1 MKLYNG
7 TMERFIQ
14 YIADQEVYIYGL
26 GEYFQRFKEWEV
38 YRHIHSSVDGVID
51 NGRAGE
57 NINILGKVY
66 EIKGTDFLKSI
77 DSAVVLICSTK
88 QLDSMYQTLR
98 EEHLSDNIKCFVL
111 PLIWAVSNGKD
122 DENIKRKLKVT
133 DTDKLKI
140 EKKIHC
146 CWFSGE
152 TKPEGYQKCIDSW
165 KRTCPDYEIVEWNSN
180 NYDCGKNKFVR
191 QAYEKGKWAFI
202 SDYARLDIVYQYGG
216 IYLDMDVELL
226 KPMDSLLQF
235 NGFFSFDMQN
245 HIDLGSGFGSVK
257 GNPFL
262 EKLMEMY
269 RDKDFCDENGDPRI
283 WEYVQPEYIRSAFQ
297 RKGIQMDGNMQVV
310 DGLLILPRSYQSPK
324 DCFLLERFVETEDT
338 ISVHHYNSEWC
349 GKEFLEQ
356 RKEKAFWIETAKKF
370 I

>member
-122 DENIKRKLKVT
+122 DENIKRKLKVP

-140 EKKIHC
+140 EKK
-146 CWFSGE
+146 S
-152 TKPEGYQKCIDSW
+152 TK
-165 KRTCPDYEIVEWNSN
+165 
-180 NYDCGKNKFVR
+180 
-191 QAYEKGKWAFI
+191 
-202 SDYARLDIVYQYGG
+202 
-216 IYLDMDVELL
+216 
-226 KPMDSLLQF
+226 
-235 NGFFSFDMQN
+235 
-245 HIDLGSGFGSVK
+245 
-257 GNPFL
+257 
-262 EKLMEMY
+262 
-269 RDKDFCDENGDPRI
+269 
-283 WEYVQPEYIRSAFQ
+283 
-297 RKGIQMDGNMQVV
+297 
-310 DGLLILPRSYQSPK
+310 
-324 DCFLLERFVETEDT
+324 
-338 ISVHHYNSEWC
+338 
-349 GKEFLEQ
+349 
-356 RKEKAFWIETAKKF
+356 
-370 I
+370 